1 MINNKCYTLEWV
13 ESIQSEFG
21 GDTYVIEKAI
31 YALTL
36 LEYLAES
43 DLDFVFKGGTSLL
56 LHLDKINRLSVDID
70 IVCAEEKDKLE
81 DILYEIRSKLP
92 FIVSDE
98 KDFEDD
104 RGERDLPNRRH
115 FRFYYNSINND
126 EVANVLLDIV
136 NDKCKLPTVD
146 IEIKCGIIE
155 TENNKSVAIP
165 TIEALLGDKLTAFAP
180 TTIGVHFELD
190 NGETQELQVIKQL
203 FDVGE
208 LFNYISDIEKVK
220 EAYII
225 NYKTENGY
233 SNNKFSIEDVLNDT
247 KHQCLRILSS
257 NLRGYTPDDT
267 FEKLNKGIRS
277 LRSHLSKN
285 IHFRIDKE
293 AKNTAAKAYLLAE
306 YIAGNCKLENVDL
319 KYSIDNLKQLKTK
332 LPENIKYLEKLKRL
346 NPEAYY
352 YLVLTTFK

>member
-1 MINNKCYTLEWV
+1 MIKEKCYTLEWIK
-13 ESIQSEFG
+13 SIQSEFG

-70 IVCAEEKDKLE
+70 IVCDEEKDKLE
-81 DILYEIRSKLP
+81 KVILEIGSTSPFYLP
-92 FIVSDE
+92 EDKKSEDE
-98 KDFEDD
+98 
-104 RGERDLPNRRH
+104 RGSRGLPNRRH
-115 FRFYYNSINND
+115 FRFFYHSVVTEKD
-126 EVANVLLDIV
+126 ENVILDIV
-136 NDKCKLPTVD
+136 EDKCDLSTVEKD
-146 IEIKCGIIE
+146 INCSIITIE
-155 TENNKSVAIP
+155 SINSVKIL

-225 NYKTENGY
+225 NYKAENGY

-277 LRSHLSKN
+277 LRSHLSKD

-306 YIAGNCKLENVDL
+306 YVAGNCNLENVDL
-319 KYSIDNLKQLKTK
+319 KYSAENLKQIKTK
-332 LPENIKYLEKLKRL
+332 LPYNIKFLEKLKRI

-352 YLVLTTFK
+352 YLALINP

>member
-1 MINNKCYTLEWV
+1 MINKKCYTLEWI
-13 ESIQSEFG
+13 ESIKLKFG

-70 IVCAEEKDKLE
+70 IVCAEEKKKLE
-81 DILYEIRSKLP
+81 KIILEIGSISPFYLP
-92 FIVSDE
+92 EGKTSEDE
-98 KDFEDD
+98 
-104 RGERDLPNRRH
+104 RGSRGLPNRRH
-115 FRFYYNSINND
+115 FRFYYNSVIT
-126 EVANVLLDIV
+126 EQVENVILDIV
-136 NDKCKLPTVD
+136 KDECKLPTVD

-155 TENNKSVAIP
+155 AENNKSVAIP

-180 TTIGVHFELD
+180 TTIGVHFEKPNGDD
-190 NGETQELQVIKQL
+190 NELQVIKQL

-208 LFNYISDIEKVK
+208 LFNNVTDITKVK

-233 SNNKFSIEDVLNDT
+233 SDNSFTIEEVLNDT
-247 KHQCLRILSS
+247 KNQCLMILQHILKGNKPIISS
-257 NLRGYTPDDT
+257 DRLLNGTR
-267 FEKLNKGIRS
+267 KLTN
-277 LRSHLSKN
+277 HLLNAK
-285 IHFRIDKE
+285 FRMNNE
-293 AKNTAAKAYLLAE
+293 AKNAAAKAYLLAE
-306 YIAGNCKLENVDL
+306 YILEKCDLTDVDL
-319 KYSIDNLKQLKTK
+319 VYSADKLKKLNTK
-332 LPENIKYLEKLKRL
+332 LPEDIKYLEKLKRL

-352 YLVLTTFK
+352 YLVLSNVK